1 MSEFGADGEASHFAV
16 NFGVPAH
23 LRHEVGS
30 ADVHGGRTAAMA
42 IVHRLGGARVNRHA
56 EYGPLIHI
64 LDRGI
69 LLDGRVHGVLPR
81 D

>member
-1 MSEFGADGEASHFAV
+1 MSEFGADGEASNFAV
-16 NFGVPAH
+16 NFGVPAN

-30 ADVHGGRTAAMA
+30 AQVHDGRTAAMA

-69 LLDGRVHGVLPR
+69 LLDGRVRGVLLR
-81 D
+81 G